1 MELFARCDRE
11 PERLLAVTEEG
22 KRYTLGDLNA
32 AAERIAGAV
41 GGHRLV
47 FVLCE
52 NTPGTLL
59 GYLGCLKA
67 GEVPLLLD
75 AHIAPEL
82 LRGLL
87 ETYRPAFVHVPG
99 DLPAETGRVLEGFVP
114 ALEVE
119 DSVLL
124 RRPGGQGP
132 ELHPELALLLTTSG
146 STGSP
151 KLVRLSGRNL
161 DANTRSIVEYLELD
175 EGQRPVT
182 NLAMSYSYGMSI
194 VNTHLLAGAAL
205 VLTRRS
211 VLERPFWELVERERV
226 TSLAGVPY
234 TYRMY
239 RRAGLLEMELPALNT
254 LTQAGGKL
262 PEALHLEF
270 ADWAARTGRR
280 FFVMY
285 GQTEAAPRMG
295 YLPAE
300 RAVEKCGSMGVPVP
314 GGQFRLLGED
324 GVPIDAPDTVG
335 ELVYRGPNVAMG
347 YARRAEEL
355 ALGDEWHGELHTGDM
370 ARRDGDGFYYI
381 VGRKKRFI
389 KLYGNRVG
397 LDEVE
402 RLLAARFPDTGFAC
416 VGRDDLLR
424 IFHDSADPAVTGAAA
439 EYLSEQM
446 HFPERVFQIRALEAI
461 PKNEAGKTQYR
472 ALEEIHGTKEKP
484 GSDAGAGRESRPVPQ
499 THAYSLRSA
508 EAPQRYFSTP
518 AVCRGIP
525 PRRSPYSRFCSEPG
539 REGRPWESSI
549 KRAPPWPGTWGFPYA
564 PCMPSVT
571 GFQPTTTGRR
581 FPSGTAEC
589 GCSGCR
595 TLCSRTSSGAS
606 PGCCSQ
612 ACPCRPMPPPTDTA
626 RGWWRMP
633 GGMWAAP
640 SC

>member
-41 GGHRLV
+41 GEHRLV

-59 GYLGCLKA
+59 GYLGCLKT

-314 GGQFRLLGED
+314 GG
-324 GVPIDAPDTVG
+324 
-335 ELVYRGPNVAMG
+335 
-347 YARRAEEL
+347 RRSWPW
-355 ALGDEWHGELHTGDM
+355 GTSGTG
-370 ARRDGDGFYYI
+370 
-381 VGRKKRFI
+381 
-389 KLYGNRVG
+389 
-397 LDEVE
+397 
-402 RLLAARFPDTGFAC
+402 
-416 VGRDDLLR
+416 
-424 IFHDSADPAVTGAAA
+424 S
-439 EYLSEQM
+439 
-446 HFPERVFQIRALEAI
+446 
-461 PKNEAGKTQYR
+461 
-472 ALEEIHGTKEKP
+472 
-484 GSDAGAGRESRPVPQ
+484 
-499 THAYSLRSA
+499 
-508 EAPQRYFSTP
+508 STP
-518 AVCRGIP
+518 AI
-525 PRRSPYSRFCSEPG
+525 
-539 REGRPWESSI
+539 
-549 KRAPPWPGTWGFPYA
+549 WPGGT
-564 PCMPSVT
+564 
-571 GFQPTTTGRR
+571 
-581 FPSGTAEC
+581 GTASTTSWAARS
-589 GCSGCR
+589 GLSSSTATGWAWTRWSGCLPPASR
-595 TLCSRTSSGAS
+595 TRALPAWGGMTSSGSFTTA
-606 PGCCSQ
+606 PI
-612 ACPCRPMPPPTDTA
+612 PP
-626 RGWWRMP
+626 
-633 GGMWAAP
+633 
-640 SC
+640 

>member
-11 PERLLAVTEEG
+11 TERLLAVTEEG

-41 GGHRLV
+41 GEHRLV

-324 GVPIDAPDTVG
+324 GAPIDAPDTVG

-355 ALGDEWHGELHTGDM
+355 ARGRRV
-370 ARRDGDGFYYI
+370 ARGAPHRRYGPA
-381 VGRKKRFI
+381 GR
-389 KLYGNRVG
+389 G
-397 LDEVE
+397 
-402 RLLAARFPDTGFAC
+402 RLLLHRGPQEAVYQALRQPGGP
-416 VGRDDLLR
+416 GRG
-424 IFHDSADPAVTGAAA
+424 GAAA
-439 EYLSEQM
+439 CRPL
-446 HFPERVFQIRALEAI
+446 P
-461 PKNEAGKTQYR
+461 G
-472 ALEEIHGTKEKP
+472 HGLCLR
-484 GSDAGAGRESRPVPQ
+484 GAGR
-499 THAYSLRSA
+499 
-508 EAPQRYFSTP
+508 
-518 AVCRGIP
+518 
-525 PRRSPYSRFCSEPG
+525 
-539 REGRPWESSI
+539 
-549 KRAPPWPGTWGFPYA
+549 
-564 PCMPSVT
+564 
-571 GFQPTTTGRR
+571 
-581 FPSGTAEC
+581 
-589 GCSGCR
+589 
-595 TLCSRTSSGAS
+595 
-606 PGCCSQ
+606 
-612 ACPCRPMPPPTDTA
+612 PPPGLSRQPRSRRDRGGGGVSQRTDA
-626 RGWWRMP
+626 LP
-633 GGMWAAP
+633 GAGLSDP
-640 SC
+640 GLGGHSQK

>member
-11 PERLLAVTEEG
+11 TERLLAVTEEG

-41 GGHRLV
+41 GEHRLV

-234 TYRMY
+234 TGGRQAAGGPSPGVCRLGGADGTALFCHVRPDRGGPPYGLPA
-239 RRAGLLEMELPALNT
+239 RRAG
-254 LTQAGGKL
+254 GG
-262 PEALHLEF
+262 EVRQH
-270 ADWAARTGRR
+270 
-280 FFVMY
+280 
-285 GQTEAAPRMG
+285 
-295 YLPAE
+295 
-300 RAVEKCGSMGVPVP
+300 
-314 GGQFRLLGED
+314 GG
-324 GVPIDAPDTVG
+324 
-335 ELVYRGPNVAMG
+335 
-347 YARRAEEL
+347 
-355 ALGDEWHGELHTGDM
+355 
-370 ARRDGDGFYYI
+370 
-381 VGRKKRFI
+381 
-389 KLYGNRVG
+389 
-397 LDEVE
+397 
-402 RLLAARFPDTGFAC
+402 
-416 VGRDDLLR
+416 
-424 IFHDSADPAVTGAAA
+424 
-439 EYLSEQM
+439 
-446 HFPERVFQIRALEAI
+446 
-461 PKNEAGKTQYR
+461 
-472 ALEEIHGTKEKP
+472 
-484 GSDAGAGRESRPVPQ
+484 AGARRPVP
-499 THAYSLRSA
+499 
-508 EAPQRYFSTP
+508 P
-518 AVCRGIP
+518 AG
-525 PRRSPYSRFCSEPG
+525 G
-539 REGRPWESSI
+539 
-549 KRAPPWPGTWGFPYA
+549 
-564 PCMPSVT
+564 
-571 GFQPTTTGRR
+571 GRR
-581 FPSGTAEC
+581 AH
-589 GCSGCR
+589 
-595 TLCSRTSSGAS
+595 
-606 PGCCSQ
+606 
-612 ACPCRPMPPPTDTA
+612 
-626 RGWWRMP
+626 
-633 GGMWAAP
+633 
-640 SC
+640 

>member
-1 MELFARCDRE
+1 MAPNTTPYQEDMPMQITLSS
-11 PERLLAVTEEG
+11 V
-22 KRYTLGDLNA
+22 RYTYPGATEPILNNVNVTFPQ
-32 AAERIAGAV
+32 GWS
-41 GGHRLV
+41 GPSG
-47 FVLCE
+47 
-52 NTPGTLL
+52 PG
-59 GYLGCLKA
+59 
-67 GEVPLLLD
+67 
-75 AHIAPEL
+75 
-82 LRGLL
+82 
-87 ETYRPAFVHVPG
+87 
-99 DLPAETGRVLEGFVP
+99 
-114 ALEVE
+114 
-119 DSVLL
+119 SWW
-124 RRPGGQGP
+124 
-132 ELHPELALLLTTSG
+132 SG
-146 STGSP
+146 SGSP
-151 KLVRLSGRNL
+151 LW
-161 DANTRSIVEYLELD
+161 
-175 EGQRPVT
+175 P
-182 NLAMSYSYGMSI
+182 
-194 VNTHLLAGAAL
+194 
-205 VLTRRS
+205 
-211 VLERPFWELVERERV
+211 
-226 TSLAGVPY
+226 GVPY

-472 ALEEIHGTKEKP
+472 ALEEM
-484 GSDAGAGRESRPVPQ
+484 R
-499 THAYSLRSA
+499 
-508 EAPQRYFSTP
+508 
-518 AVCRGIP
+518 
-525 PRRSPYSRFCSEPG
+525 
-539 REGRPWESSI
+539 
-549 KRAPPWPGTWGFPYA
+549 
-564 PCMPSVT
+564 
-571 GFQPTTTGRR
+571 
-581 FPSGTAEC
+581 
-589 GCSGCR
+589 
-595 TLCSRTSSGAS
+595 
-606 PGCCSQ
+606 
-612 ACPCRPMPPPTDTA
+612 
-626 RGWWRMP
+626 
-633 GGMWAAP
+633 
-640 SC
+640 

>member
-1 MELFARCDRE
+1 MEKIIVAFESEKTA
-11 PERLLAVTEEG
+11 
-22 KRYTLGDLNA
+22 
-32 AAERIAGAV
+32 
-41 GGHRLV
+41 
-47 FVLCE
+47 
-52 NTPGTLL
+52 
-59 GYLGCLKA
+59 
-67 GEVPLLLD
+67 
-75 AHIAPEL
+75 
-82 LRGLL
+82 LRVK
-87 ETYRPAFVHVPG
+87 E
-99 DLPAETGRVLEGFVP
+99 
-114 ALEVE
+114 
-119 DSVLL
+119 
-124 RRPGGQGP
+124 
-132 ELHPELALLLTTSG
+132 
-146 STGSP
+146 
-151 KLVRLSGRNL
+151 
-161 DANTRSIVEYLELD
+161 
-175 EGQRPVT
+175 
-182 NLAMSYSYGMSI
+182 
-194 VNTHLLAGAAL
+194 LLAGAAL

-300 RAVEKCGSMGVPVP
+300 RAVEKCGSMGGPVP

-324 GVPIDAPDTVG
+324 GAPIDAPDTVG

-424 IFHDSADPAVTGAAA
+424 IFHDSPDPAVTGAAA

-472 ALEEIHGTKEKP
+472 ALEEM
-484 GSDAGAGRESRPVPQ
+484 R
-499 THAYSLRSA
+499 
-508 EAPQRYFSTP
+508 
-518 AVCRGIP
+518 
-525 PRRSPYSRFCSEPG
+525 
-539 REGRPWESSI
+539 
-549 KRAPPWPGTWGFPYA
+549 
-564 PCMPSVT
+564 
-571 GFQPTTTGRR
+571 
-581 FPSGTAEC
+581 
-589 GCSGCR
+589 
-595 TLCSRTSSGAS
+595 
-606 PGCCSQ
+606 
-612 ACPCRPMPPPTDTA
+612 
-626 RGWWRMP
+626 
-633 GGMWAAP
+633 
-640 SC
+640 

>member
-41 GGHRLV
+41 GEHRLV

-59 GYLGCLKA
+59 GYLGCLKT

-99 DLPAETGRVLEGFVP
+99 DLPAETGRALEGFVP

-119 DSVLL
+119 DSALL

-211 VLERPFWELVERERV
+211 VLERPFWELVERER
-226 TSLAGVPY
+226 
-234 TYRMY
+234 
-239 RRAGLLEMELPALNT
+239 ALNT

-324 GVPIDAPDTVG
+324 GAPIDAPDTVG

-381 VGRKKRFI
+381 V
-389 KLYGNRVG
+389 
-397 LDEVE
+397 DEVE

-424 IFHDSADPAVTGAAA
+424 IFHDSPDPAVTGAAA

-472 ALEEIHGTKEKP
+472 ALEEM
-484 GSDAGAGRESRPVPQ
+484 R
-499 THAYSLRSA
+499 
-508 EAPQRYFSTP
+508 
-518 AVCRGIP
+518 
-525 PRRSPYSRFCSEPG
+525 
-539 REGRPWESSI
+539 
-549 KRAPPWPGTWGFPYA
+549 
-564 PCMPSVT
+564 
-571 GFQPTTTGRR
+571 
-581 FPSGTAEC
+581 
-589 GCSGCR
+589 
-595 TLCSRTSSGAS
+595 
-606 PGCCSQ
+606 
-612 ACPCRPMPPPTDTA
+612 
-626 RGWWRMP
+626 
-633 GGMWAAP
+633 
-640 SC
+640 

>member
-11 PERLLAVTEEG
+11 TERLLAVTEEG

-41 GGHRLV
+41 GEHRLV

-82 LRGLL
+82 LR
-87 ETYRPAFVHVPG
+87 
-99 DLPAETGRVLEGFVP
+99 
-114 ALEVE
+114 
-119 DSVLL
+119 
-124 RRPGGQGP
+124 
-132 ELHPELALLLTTSG
+132 
-146 STGSP
+146 
-151 KLVRLSGRNL
+151 
-161 DANTRSIVEYLELD
+161 
-175 EGQRPVT
+175 
-182 NLAMSYSYGMSI
+182 
-194 VNTHLLAGAAL
+194 
-205 VLTRRS
+205 
-211 VLERPFWELVERERV
+211 
-226 TSLAGVPY
+226 
-234 TYRMY
+234 
-239 RRAGLLEMELPALNT
+239 GLLEMELPALNT

-324 GVPIDAPDTVG
+324 GAPIDAPDTVG

-402 RLLAARFPDTGFAC
+402 RLLAVRFPDTGFAC

-424 IFHDSADPAVTGAAA
+424 IFHDSADPAMTGAAA

-472 ALEEIHGTKEKP
+472 AREEM
-484 GSDAGAGRESRPVPQ
+484 R
-499 THAYSLRSA
+499 
-508 EAPQRYFSTP
+508 
-518 AVCRGIP
+518 
-525 PRRSPYSRFCSEPG
+525 
-539 REGRPWESSI
+539 
-549 KRAPPWPGTWGFPYA
+549 
-564 PCMPSVT
+564 
-571 GFQPTTTGRR
+571 
-581 FPSGTAEC
+581 
-589 GCSGCR
+589 
-595 TLCSRTSSGAS
+595 
-606 PGCCSQ
+606 
-612 ACPCRPMPPPTDTA
+612 
-626 RGWWRMP
+626 
-633 GGMWAAP
+633 
-640 SC
+640 

>member
-41 GGHRLV
+41 GEHRLV

-59 GYLGCLKA
+59 GYLGCLKT

-124 RRPGGQGP
+124 RRPGGQGL

-472 ALEEIHGTKEKP
+472 ALEEM
-484 GSDAGAGRESRPVPQ
+484 R
-499 THAYSLRSA
+499 
-508 EAPQRYFSTP
+508 
-518 AVCRGIP
+518 
-525 PRRSPYSRFCSEPG
+525 
-539 REGRPWESSI
+539 
-549 KRAPPWPGTWGFPYA
+549 
-564 PCMPSVT
+564 
-571 GFQPTTTGRR
+571 
-581 FPSGTAEC
+581 
-589 GCSGCR
+589 
-595 TLCSRTSSGAS
+595 
-606 PGCCSQ
+606 
-612 ACPCRPMPPPTDTA
+612 
-626 RGWWRMP
+626 
-633 GGMWAAP
+633 
-640 SC
+640 

>member
-41 GGHRLV
+41 GEHRLV

-119 DSVLL
+119 DSALL

-239 RRAGLLEMELPALNT
+239 RRAGLLGMELPALNT

-285 GQTEAAPRMG
+285 GQ
-295 YLPAE
+295 
-300 RAVEKCGSMGVPVP
+300 
-314 GGQFRLLGED
+314 D
-324 GVPIDAPDTVG
+324 GAPIDAPDTVG

-472 ALEEIHGTKEKP
+472 ALEEM
-484 GSDAGAGRESRPVPQ
+484 R
-499 THAYSLRSA
+499 
-508 EAPQRYFSTP
+508 
-518 AVCRGIP
+518 
-525 PRRSPYSRFCSEPG
+525 
-539 REGRPWESSI
+539 
-549 KRAPPWPGTWGFPYA
+549 
-564 PCMPSVT
+564 
-571 GFQPTTTGRR
+571 
-581 FPSGTAEC
+581 
-589 GCSGCR
+589 
-595 TLCSRTSSGAS
+595 
-606 PGCCSQ
+606 
-612 ACPCRPMPPPTDTA
+612 
-626 RGWWRMP
+626 
-633 GGMWAAP
+633 
-640 SC
+640 

>member
-1 MELFARCDRE
+1 
-11 PERLLAVTEEG
+11 
-22 KRYTLGDLNA
+22 
-32 AAERIAGAV
+32 
-41 GGHRLV
+41 
-47 FVLCE
+47 
-52 NTPGTLL
+52 
-59 GYLGCLKA
+59 
-67 GEVPLLLD
+67 
-75 AHIAPEL
+75 
-82 LRGLL
+82 
-87 ETYRPAFVHVPG
+87 
-99 DLPAETGRVLEGFVP
+99 
-114 ALEVE
+114 
-119 DSVLL
+119 
-124 RRPGGQGP
+124 
-132 ELHPELALLLTTSG
+132 
-146 STGSP
+146 
-151 KLVRLSGRNL
+151 
-161 DANTRSIVEYLELD
+161 
-175 EGQRPVT
+175 
-182 NLAMSYSYGMSI
+182 MSYSYGMSI

-335 ELVYRGPNVAMG
+335 ELIYRGSNVAMG

-472 ALEEIHGTKEKP
+472 ALEEM
-484 GSDAGAGRESRPVPQ
+484 R
-499 THAYSLRSA
+499 
-508 EAPQRYFSTP
+508 
-518 AVCRGIP
+518 
-525 PRRSPYSRFCSEPG
+525 
-539 REGRPWESSI
+539 
-549 KRAPPWPGTWGFPYA
+549 
-564 PCMPSVT
+564 
-571 GFQPTTTGRR
+571 
-581 FPSGTAEC
+581 
-589 GCSGCR
+589 
-595 TLCSRTSSGAS
+595 
-606 PGCCSQ
+606 
-612 ACPCRPMPPPTDTA
+612 
-626 RGWWRMP
+626 
-633 GGMWAAP
+633 
-640 SC
+640 

>member
-1 MELFARCDRE
+1 M
-11 PERLLAVTEEG
+11 
-22 KRYTLGDLNA
+22 
-32 AAERIAGAV
+32 
-41 GGHRLV
+41 
-47 FVLCE
+47 
-52 NTPGTLL
+52 
-59 GYLGCLKA
+59 
-67 GEVPLLLD
+67 
-75 AHIAPEL
+75 
-82 LRGLL
+82 
-87 ETYRPAFVHVPG
+87 
-99 DLPAETGRVLEGFVP
+99 
-114 ALEVE
+114 
-119 DSVLL
+119 
-124 RRPGGQGP
+124 
-132 ELHPELALLLTTSG
+132 
-146 STGSP
+146 
-151 KLVRLSGRNL
+151 
-161 DANTRSIVEYLELD
+161 EYLELD

-194 VNTHLLAGAAL
+194 VDTHLLAGAAL

-324 GVPIDAPDTVG
+324 GAPIDAPDTVG

-472 ALEEIHGTKEKP
+472 ALEEM
-484 GSDAGAGRESRPVPQ
+484 R
-499 THAYSLRSA
+499 
-508 EAPQRYFSTP
+508 
-518 AVCRGIP
+518 
-525 PRRSPYSRFCSEPG
+525 
-539 REGRPWESSI
+539 
-549 KRAPPWPGTWGFPYA
+549 
-564 PCMPSVT
+564 
-571 GFQPTTTGRR
+571 
-581 FPSGTAEC
+581 
-589 GCSGCR
+589 
-595 TLCSRTSSGAS
+595 
-606 PGCCSQ
+606 
-612 ACPCRPMPPPTDTA
+612 
-626 RGWWRMP
+626 
-633 GGMWAAP
+633 
-640 SC
+640 

>member
-239 RRAGLLEMELPALNT
+239 RRAGLLEME
-254 LTQAGGKL
+254 
-262 PEALHLEF
+262 
-270 ADWAARTGRR
+270 
-280 FFVMY
+280 
-285 GQTEAAPRMG
+285 
-295 YLPAE
+295 
-300 RAVEKCGSMGVPVP
+300 
-314 GGQFRLLGED
+314 QFRLLGED
-324 GVPIDAPDTVG
+324 GAPIDAPDTVG

-424 IFHDSADPAVTGAAA
+424 VFHDSPDPAVTGAAA

-472 ALEEIHGTKEKP
+472 ALEEM
-484 GSDAGAGRESRPVPQ
+484 R
-499 THAYSLRSA
+499 
-508 EAPQRYFSTP
+508 
-518 AVCRGIP
+518 
-525 PRRSPYSRFCSEPG
+525 
-539 REGRPWESSI
+539 
-549 KRAPPWPGTWGFPYA
+549 
-564 PCMPSVT
+564 
-571 GFQPTTTGRR
+571 
-581 FPSGTAEC
+581 
-589 GCSGCR
+589 
-595 TLCSRTSSGAS
+595 
-606 PGCCSQ
+606 
-612 ACPCRPMPPPTDTA
+612 
-626 RGWWRMP
+626 
-633 GGMWAAP
+633 
-640 SC
+640 

>member
-41 GGHRLV
+41 GEHRLV

-119 DSVLL
+119 DSALL

-300 RAVEKCGSMGVPVP
+300 RAVEKCGSMGVPVRSQSWTLSP
-314 GGQFRLLGED
+314 LCRD
-324 GVPIDAPDTVG
+324 RP
-335 ELVYRGPNVAMG
+335 
-347 YARRAEEL
+347 ARAS
-355 ALGDEWHGELHTGDM
+355 ACCIT
-370 ARRDGDGFYYI
+370 A
-381 VGRKKRFI
+381 
-389 KLYGNRVG
+389 
-397 LDEVE
+397 
-402 RLLAARFPDTGFAC
+402 AARCRIRNTRSSTSPRATLPRCFP
-416 VGRDDLLR
+416 RSSSSIMR
-424 IFHDSADPAVTGAAA
+424 SA
-439 EYLSEQM
+439 M
-446 HFPERVFQIRALEAI
+446 RWR
-461 PKNEAGKTQYR
+461 
-472 ALEEIHGTKEKP
+472 KP
-484 GSDAGAGRESRPVPQ
+484 FCSRMESRSRTPLASTFHPSQ
-499 THAYSLRSA
+499 SARSSWPCRSA
-508 EAPQRYFSTP
+508 AN
-518 AVCRGIP
+518 A
-525 PRRSPYSRFCSEPG
+525 
-539 REGRPWESSI
+539 
-549 KRAPPWPGTWGFPYA
+549 
-564 PCMPSVT
+564 
-571 GFQPTTTGRR
+571 
-581 FPSGTAEC
+581 
-589 GCSGCR
+589 GC
-595 TLCSRTSSGAS
+595 
-606 PGCCSQ
+606 
-612 ACPCRPMPPPTDTA
+612 
-626 RGWWRMP
+626 
-633 GGMWAAP
+633 
-640 SC
+640 

>member
-11 PERLLAVTEEG
+11 TERLLAVTEEG

-41 GGHRLV
+41 GEHRLV

-119 DSVLL
+119 DSALL

-424 IFHDSADPAVTGAAA
+424 IFHDSPDPAVTGAAA

-446 HFPERVFQIRALEAI
+446 HFQERVFQIRALEAI

-472 ALEEIHGTKEKP
+472 ALEEM
-484 GSDAGAGRESRPVPQ
+484 R
-499 THAYSLRSA
+499 
-508 EAPQRYFSTP
+508 
-518 AVCRGIP
+518 
-525 PRRSPYSRFCSEPG
+525 
-539 REGRPWESSI
+539 
-549 KRAPPWPGTWGFPYA
+549 
-564 PCMPSVT
+564 
-571 GFQPTTTGRR
+571 
-581 FPSGTAEC
+581 
-589 GCSGCR
+589 
-595 TLCSRTSSGAS
+595 
-606 PGCCSQ
+606 
-612 ACPCRPMPPPTDTA
+612 
-626 RGWWRMP
+626 
-633 GGMWAAP
+633 
-640 SC
+640 

>member
-1 MELFARCDRE
+1 M
-11 PERLLAVTEEG
+11 
-22 KRYTLGDLNA
+22 
-32 AAERIAGAV
+32 
-41 GGHRLV
+41 
-47 FVLCE
+47 
-52 NTPGTLL
+52 
-59 GYLGCLKA
+59 
-67 GEVPLLLD
+67 
-75 AHIAPEL
+75 
-82 LRGLL
+82 
-87 ETYRPAFVHVPG
+87 
-99 DLPAETGRVLEGFVP
+99 LEGFVP

-324 GVPIDAPDTVG
+324 GAPLT
-335 ELVYRGPNVAMG
+335 RRTPWASWSTAGPTWPWATPG
-347 YARRAEEL
+347 GRRSWPW
-355 ALGDEWHGELHTGDM
+355 GTSGTG
-370 ARRDGDGFYYI
+370 
-381 VGRKKRFI
+381 
-389 KLYGNRVG
+389 
-397 LDEVE
+397 
-402 RLLAARFPDTGFAC
+402 
-416 VGRDDLLR
+416 
-424 IFHDSADPAVTGAAA
+424 S
-439 EYLSEQM
+439 
-446 HFPERVFQIRALEAI
+446 
-461 PKNEAGKTQYR
+461 
-472 ALEEIHGTKEKP
+472 
-484 GSDAGAGRESRPVPQ
+484 
-499 THAYSLRSA
+499 
-508 EAPQRYFSTP
+508 STP
-518 AVCRGIP
+518 AI
-525 PRRSPYSRFCSEPG
+525 
-539 REGRPWESSI
+539 
-549 KRAPPWPGTWGFPYA
+549 WPGGT
-564 PCMPSVT
+564 
-571 GFQPTTTGRR
+571 
-581 FPSGTAEC
+581 GTASTTSWAARSGLSSSTATGWAWTRWN
-589 GCSGCR
+589 GC
-595 TLCSRTSSGAS
+595 LPPVSRTRL
-606 PGCCSQ
+606 CL
-612 ACPCRPMPPPTDTA
+612 
-626 RGWWRMP
+626 RGE
-633 GGMWAAP
+633 G
-640 SC
+640 

>member
-11 PERLLAVTEEG
+11 TERLLAVTEEG

-41 GGHRLV
+41 GEHRLV

-324 GVPIDAPDTVG
+324 GAPLT
-335 ELVYRGPNVAMG
+335 RRTPWASWSTAGPTWPWATPG
-347 YARRAEEL
+347 GRRSWPW
-355 ALGDEWHGELHTGDM
+355 GTSGTG
-370 ARRDGDGFYYI
+370 
-381 VGRKKRFI
+381 
-389 KLYGNRVG
+389 
-397 LDEVE
+397 
-402 RLLAARFPDTGFAC
+402 
-416 VGRDDLLR
+416 
-424 IFHDSADPAVTGAAA
+424 S
-439 EYLSEQM
+439 
-446 HFPERVFQIRALEAI
+446 
-461 PKNEAGKTQYR
+461 
-472 ALEEIHGTKEKP
+472 
-484 GSDAGAGRESRPVPQ
+484 
-499 THAYSLRSA
+499 
-508 EAPQRYFSTP
+508 STP
-518 AVCRGIP
+518 AI
-525 PRRSPYSRFCSEPG
+525 
-539 REGRPWESSI
+539 
-549 KRAPPWPGTWGFPYA
+549 WPGG
-564 PCMPSVT
+564 T
-571 GFQPTTTGRR
+571 GMASTT
-581 FPSGTAEC
+581 S
-589 GCSGCR
+589 
-595 TLCSRTSSGAS
+595 
-606 PGCCSQ
+606 
-612 ACPCRPMPPPTDTA
+612 
-626 RGWWRMP
+626 
-633 GGMWAAP
+633 WAARSGLSSSTATGWAWTRWNGCLP
-640 SC
+640 PFPGHGLCLRGEG